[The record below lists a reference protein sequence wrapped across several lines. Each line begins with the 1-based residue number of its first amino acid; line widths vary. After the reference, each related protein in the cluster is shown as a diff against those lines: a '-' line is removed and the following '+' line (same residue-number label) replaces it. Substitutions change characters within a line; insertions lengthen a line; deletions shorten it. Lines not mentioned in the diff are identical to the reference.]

1 MHGGHR
7 VPVLYVDDEPLIRDM
22 MEAALHDAGFSVV
35 LATTPAEALEAIQ
48 SPELRGLVTD
58 INLADP
64 TDGWEV
70 ARRAREANPQMPVV
84 YVSGL
89 CEGEWAIKG
98 VPQSLMI
105 AKPFAPAQIIVA
117 LSTLMAMPTPRVL

>member
-1 MHGGHR
+1 
-7 VPVLYVDDEPLIRDM
+7 V
-22 MEAALHDAGFSVV
+22 EAALHDAGFSVV
-35 LATTPAEALEAIQ
+35 LATTPVEALEALK

-64 TDGWEV
+64 IDGWEV
-70 ARRAREANPQMPVV
+70 ARHARETHPQMPVV

-89 CEGEWAIKG
+89 AEGEWTVKG
-98 VPQSLMI
+98 VPQSLMV

-117 LSTLMAMPTPRVL
+117 LSTLMVMPTPRII

>member
-1 MHGGHR
+1 MSDDHL
-7 VPVLYVDDEPLIRDM
+7 VPILYVDDELLIQEIV
-22 MEAALHDAGFSVV
+22 EAALHDAGFSVT
-35 LATTPAEALEAIQ
+35 LATTPAEALEALK
-48 SPELRGLVTD
+48 SPHLRGLVTD

-64 TDGWEV
+64 MNGWAV
-70 ARRAREANPQMPVV
+70 ARHAREAHPQMPVV

-89 CEGEWAIKG
+89 AEADWTVKG

-117 LSTLMAMPTPRVL
+117 LSTLMVMPTPRMV

>member
-1 MHGGHR
+1 MSNSSR
-7 VPVLYVDDEPLIRDM
+7 VPVLYVDDEPMIQ
-22 MEAALHDAGFSVV
+22 EIVESALNDAGFSVV
-35 LATTPAEALEAIQ
+35 LATTPAEALDALK
-48 SPELRGLVTD
+48 SPVLRGLVTD

-64 TDGWEV
+64 MDGWEV
-70 ARRAREANPQMPVV
+70 ARHAREINPQLPVV

-89 CEGEWAIKG
+89 CESEWTVKG

-117 LSTLMAMPTPRVL
+117 LSTLMVTPIPRII

>member
-1 MHGGHR
+1 MSDDHL
-7 VPVLYVDDEPLIRDM
+7 VPVLYVDDEPLIQ
-22 MEAALHDAGFSVV
+22 ELVESALHDAGFSVV
-35 LATTPAEALEAIQ
+35 LATRPAEALGALK
-48 SPELRGLVTD
+48 SHGLRGLVTD

-64 TDGWEV
+64 VDGWEV
-70 ARRAREANPQMPVV
+70 ARYAREIHPQIPVV

-89 CEGEWAIKG
+89 CESEWTVKG

-117 LSTLMAMPTPRVL
+117 LSTLMVMPMARIL

>member
-1 MHGGHR
+1 MSDEHL
-7 VPVLYVDDEPLIRDM
+7 VPILYVDDEPLIQDIV
-22 MEAALHDAGFSVV
+22 EAALHDAGFSVV
-35 LATTPAEALEAIQ
+35 LATTPVEALEALK

-64 TDGWEV
+64 IDGWEV
-70 ARRAREANPQMPVV
+70 ARHARETHPQMPVV

-89 CEGEWAIKG
+89 AEGEWTVKG
-98 VPQSLMI
+98 VPQSLMV

-117 LSTLMAMPTPRVL
+117 LSTLMVMPTPRII

>member
-1 MHGGHR
+1 MSDLHL
-7 VPVLYVDDEPLIRDM
+7 VPILYVDDEPLIQDM
-22 MEAALHDAGFSVV
+22 VEAALQDAGFSVV
-35 LATTPAEALEAIQ
+35 LATTPAEALEAIR

-58 INLADP
+58 INLAHP
-64 TDGWEV
+64 MDGWEV
-70 ARRAREANPQMPVV
+70 ARHARETHPQMPVV

-89 CEGEWAIKG
+89 CEADWTVKG

-117 LSTLMAMPTPRVL
+117 LSTLMVMPTPRIL

>member
-1 MHGGHR
+1 MSNSSR
-7 VPVLYVDDEPLIRDM
+7 VPVLYVDDEPMIQ
-22 MEAALHDAGFSVV
+22 EIVESALNDAGFSVV
-35 LATTPAEALEAIQ
+35 LATTPAEALDALK
-48 SPELRGLVTD
+48 SPVLRGLVTD

-64 TDGWEV
+64 MDGWEV
-70 ARRAREANPQMPVV
+70 ARHAREIHPQLPVV

-89 CEGEWAIKG
+89 CESEWTVKG

-117 LSTLMAMPTPRVL
+117 LSTLMVTPIPRII

>member
-1 MHGGHR
+1 MTGGHL
-7 VPVLYVDDEPLIRDM
+7 VPILYVDDEPLIQ
-22 MEAALHDAGFSVV
+22 ELVESALHDAGFSVV
-35 LATTPAEALEAIQ
+35 LATTPAEAMDALA

-70 ARRAREANPQMPVV
+70 ARRARETHPQMPVV
-84 YVSGL
+84 YVSGFSE
-89 CEGEWAIKG
+89 CDWTVKG

-117 LSTLMAMPTPRVL
+117 LSTLMVMPIPRMI